1 MRTLSACNGTLEV
14 LGRLARANHLSS
26 SFVANYSILG
36 EEFFFKK
43 RQMGKSF
50 SKKINF
56 FRSATLG
63 KFFFLKRANVADGVN
78 SSPSATMALG
88 EDFPGCA
95 IFRLSGKASSP

>member
-50 SKKINF
+50 F
-56 FRSATLG
+56 
-63 KFFFLKRANVADGVN
+63 
-78 SSPSATMALG
+78 
-88 EDFPGCA
+88 
-95 IFRLSGKASSP
+95 